1 LRTLGSTDP
10 DMGNHVLLNVYGCGG
25 IDRLRSL
32 ALFRAWAG
40 PMLDRCGA
48 EVVEVSGYQFQPEG
62 VAGYTYLALLTT
74 SHFSIHTWPEYG
86 SAAIDVFTCGDRVDT
101 DRIVAE
107 LDGFFAPTSRTL
119 RSVLR

>member
-1 LRTLGSTDP
+1 MGS
-10 DMGNHVLLNVYGCGG
+10 HVLLNVYRCQE

-32 ALFRAWAG
+32 DLFKAWAA

-48 EVVEVSGYQFQPEG
+48 EVVEISGYQFQPFGE
-62 VAGYTYLALLTT
+62 AGYTYLALLTT

-101 DRIVAE
+101 DRIIEE
-107 LDGFFAPTSRTL
+107 LAVFFVPATQTL
-119 RSVLR
+119 QSVLR